1 MRGWGWEDSKQ
12 WKFHVQLVCDLSRL
26 CFLSSSSLP
35 PSFSFPPHFSSL
47 LLFLFL
53 SFSSSFP
60 SCFFFSNSLF
70 PSPPSDCVSD
80 VLPQIARRCHAQP
93 SCSFPVDDHFLGN
106 PCPPSVSKYLAVIFV
121 CVNEEVFSDAAIQGR
136 LEKMAE
142 LERVR
147 TCPLVVFD
155 L

>member
-1 MRGWGWEDSKQ
+1 MSNWY
-12 WKFHVQLVCDLSRL
+12 VT
-26 CFLSSSSLP
+26 FLGFASFPPLLLISSLP
-35 PSFSFPPHFSSL
+35 PSFSFPL
-47 LLFLFL
+47 LFL

-60 SCFFFSNSLF
+60 SFFFSNSLF
-70 PSPPSDCVSD
+70 PSPSDCVSD

-106 PCPPSVSKYLAVIFV
+106 PCPSSVSKYLAVIFV

-147 TCPLVVFD
+147 TCPLVVTG